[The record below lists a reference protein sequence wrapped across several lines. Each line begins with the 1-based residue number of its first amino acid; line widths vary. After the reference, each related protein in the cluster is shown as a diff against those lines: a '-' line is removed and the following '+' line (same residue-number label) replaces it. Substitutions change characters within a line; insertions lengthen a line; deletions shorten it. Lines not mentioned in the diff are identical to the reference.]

1 MKEAKVKKTLFVLF
15 IFILVLSQPS
25 YIFAE
30 SSIDV
35 TRAHGNNVSDFYQPK
50 GSIITDSHTGRIL
63 WEEHIDKPWRPASMS
78 KLITL
83 SIVLE
88 RIQDGTLSMDKSVTV
103 TADDERFSHH
113 PLLSNNIMHK
123 GTQYTIKELINLLI
137 VPSSNV
143 ATRMLMQQVE
153 PDTGK
158 FVTMMNQKA
167 KKLKMEH
174 THFTN
179 PFGAENRSVGNEYLP
194 PGSNLD
200 EDNSSTPRD
209 FAKLAFYLKNTY
221 PYLTSFTKHIT
232 YTSKP
237 NTPYEEH
244 FHTYHHSLEGDVH
257 EYKGTNGLKT
267 GSSDKAA
274 YNYTATIDR
283 GNFGLVQVVMGVGHW
298 DVDDSEYKR
307 HVIGNALL
315 DKVYNQFEYKEVMP
329 KGKQYINGK
338 WYNVET
344 PLRDVV
350 EKGQQIKFEVKN
362 NQLLVSDTKRQYL
375 TSDMKQPSVMVT
387 PLKQNYVYMV
397 SQYGWY
403 LLIALCVISVIYIII
418 RNRKNSD
425 LS

>member
-1 MKEAKVKKTLFVLF
+1 M
-15 IFILVLSQPS
+15 
-25 YIFAE
+25 
-30 SSIDV
+30 
-35 TRAHGNNVSDFYQPK
+35 
-50 GSIITDSHTGRIL
+50 
-63 WEEHIDKPWRPASMS
+63 
-78 KLITL
+78 
-83 SIVLE
+83 
-88 RIQDGTLSMDKSVTV
+88 
-103 TADDERFSHH
+103 
-113 PLLSNNIMHK
+113 
-123 GTQYTIKELINLLI
+123 
-137 VPSSNV
+137 
-143 ATRMLMQQVE
+143 
-153 PDTGK
+153 
-158 FVTMMNQKA
+158 
-167 KKLKMEH
+167 
-174 THFTN
+174 
-179 PFGAENRSVGNEYLP
+179 
-194 PGSNLD
+194 
-200 EDNSSTPRD
+200 
-209 FAKLAFYLKNTY
+209 
-221 PYLTSFTKHIT
+221 
-232 YTSKP
+232 
-237 NTPYEEH
+237 
-244 FHTYHHSLEGDVH
+244 EGDVH

-315 DKVYNQFEYKEVMP
+315 DKVYTQFEYKEVMP

-403 LLIALCVISVIYIII
+403 LLIALFVISVIYIII

>member
-1 MKEAKVKKTLFVLF
+1 MKRLLFVLF
-15 IFILVLSQPS
+15 LLILVILQPN
-25 YIFAE
+25 YVFAE

-35 TRAHGNNVSDFYQPK
+35 TRAHGNSISDFYQPK
-50 GSIITDSHTGRIL
+50 GSIIADSQTGRIL
-63 WEEHIDKPWRPASMS
+63 WEEHIDKTWRPASMS
-78 KLITL
+78 KLMTL

-88 RIQDGTLSMDKSVTV
+88 RIQDGSLSMDKAVTV

-113 PLLSNNIMHK
+113 PLLSNNIMHE
-123 GTQYTIKELINLLI
+123 GAQYTIKELINLLI

-153 PDTGK
+153 PDTSK

-167 KKLKMEH
+167 RMLKMEH

-232 YTSKP
+232 YISKP

-329 KGKQYINGK
+329 KGKQFINGK

-362 NQLLVSDTKRQYL
+362 NQLLVADTKRQYL
-375 TSDMKQPSVMVT
+375 TSDMKQPSVTVT
-387 PLKQNYVYMV
+387 PLKQNYIYRV
-397 SQYGWY
+397 SRYGWH
-403 LLIALCVISVIYIII
+403 LLIAMCLIVILCIIS

-425 LS
+425 EMK

>member
-1 MKEAKVKKTLFVLF
+1 MKKTLFVLF

-25 YIFAE
+25 YIFTE

-50 GSIITDSHTGRIL
+50 GSIIADSHTGRIL

-78 KLITL
+78 KLMTL

-88 RIQDGTLSMDKSVTV
+88 RIQDGKLSMDKSVTV

-200 EDNSSTPRD
+200 EDNS
-209 FAKLAFYLKNTY
+209 
-221 PYLTSFTKHIT
+221 
-232 YTSKP
+232 
-237 NTPYEEH
+237 
-244 FHTYHHSLEGDVH
+244 
-257 EYKGTNGLKT
+257 
-267 GSSDKAA
+267 
-274 YNYTATIDR
+274 
-283 GNFGLVQVVMGVGHW
+283 
-298 DVDDSEYKR
+298 
-307 HVIGNALL
+307 
-315 DKVYNQFEYKEVMP
+315 
-329 KGKQYINGK
+329 
-338 WYNVET
+338 
-344 PLRDVV
+344 
-350 EKGQQIKFEVKN
+350 
-362 NQLLVSDTKRQYL
+362 
-375 TSDMKQPSVMVT
+375 
-387 PLKQNYVYMV
+387 
-397 SQYGWY
+397 
-403 LLIALCVISVIYIII
+403 
-418 RNRKNSD
+418 
-425 LS
+425 